1 MLLSKPWCGHCHSS
15 PVLLLSVHHD
25 LISTINICHDAD
37 RGDSP
42 GEAWYAELLLLVLF
56 KTRSPIEPEVAF
68 VRWFHPAQRP
78 AHAKHINPIAGV
90 SVCNDQA
97 CCHSSQSVPDRCCKF
112 GVHHWPM
119 LHAARSHQR
128 QRLLLHPLGGEHC
141 KCHPVTHFPNFEVR
155 TSEAAVLK
163 PPICV
168 SDCLTVQQ
176 VSDGH

>member
-1 MLLSKPWCGHCHSS
+1 MLLGKPWRGHCHSS

-25 LISTINICHDAD
+25 LISTTNICHDAD

-56 KTRSPIEPEVAF
+56 QTRSPIEPEVAF

-128 QRLLLHPLGGEHC
+128 QRLLLHPLGGEHA
-141 KCHPVTHFPNFEVR
+141 N
-155 TSEAAVLK
+155 A
-163 PPICV
+163 I
-168 SDCLTVQQ
+168 Q
-176 VSDGH
+176 